1 MSSITKDERFELL
14 EMIASESLG
23 ITSLAATG
31 KLTADFRVIGVE
43 NLARALESAYD
54 LGLVTGYRLGSG
66 VESSEAGLAA

>member
-31 KLTADFRVIGVE
+31 KADFRVIGVE